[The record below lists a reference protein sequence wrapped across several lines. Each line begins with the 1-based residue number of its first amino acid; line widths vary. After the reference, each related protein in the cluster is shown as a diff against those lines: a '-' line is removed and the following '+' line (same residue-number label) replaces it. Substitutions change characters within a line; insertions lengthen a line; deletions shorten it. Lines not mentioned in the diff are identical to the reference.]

1 MANSNKTKVI
11 TGKNTRLSYFTVGNL
26 FQSTAVLKDTA
37 YPYLFQKMIL
47 KPLMRLTTL

>member
-1 MANSNKTKVI
+1 MANSNRTKVI
-11 TGKNTRLSYFTVGNL
+11 TGKNTRL
-26 FQSTAVLKDTA
+26 QSTAVLKDTA